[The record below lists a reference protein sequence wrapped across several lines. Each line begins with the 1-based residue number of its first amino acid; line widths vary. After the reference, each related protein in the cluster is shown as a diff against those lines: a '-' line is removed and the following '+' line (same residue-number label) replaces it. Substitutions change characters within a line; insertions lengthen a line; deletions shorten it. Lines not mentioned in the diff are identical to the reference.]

1 MEISEILSNPLVWG
15 LLVWLISR
23 IFSSSK
29 NGTEETPKQQ
39 PVKPDNRSNPVP
51 NQRSTSREKP
61 KSVMTTIEQTSQKAK
76 PSLQTVQEAYESMKV
91 ETKGQ
96 NEVFNRGNE
105 RTKKARVVQQPKQK
119 PKVNRN
125 IRANNLKVDKQKVMQ
140 GVIWSEILG
149 SPRSKNPHYTR
160 KKRHS

>member
-1 MEISEILSNPLVWG
+1 
-15 LLVWLISR
+15 
-23 IFSSSK
+23 
-29 NGTEETPKQQ
+29 
-39 PVKPDNRSNPVP
+39 
-51 NQRSTSREKP
+51 
-61 KSVMTTIEQTSQKAK
+61 MTTIEPTSQKSK

-96 NEVFNRGNE
+96 NEVFTRGNE
-105 RTKKARVVQQPKQK
+105 RTNKTRVVHQPKQK

-125 IRANNLKVDKQKVMQ
+125 ISENILKMDKNKAMQ

-149 SPRSKNPHYTR
+149 ASRSKNPHYTR